1 MTGRADP
8 IERELATI
16 VHALRLALQ
25 DSPDPAFAI
34 DTEGRFLMVN
44 PVLCDFLQVDEHSLL
59 GQQYDL
65 FSQSTDAERIRASVA
80 TALGGAA
87 TRYRASGIRLN
98 GEPFATEVTL
108 LPLRLGGRVAG
119 IAGTA
124 IDLSLAG
131 AADAAAQ
138 RSEDLLRL
146 AGRIARFGGW
156 SVEGESGAL
165 YLSDGA
171 RRIFGV
177 ADDVDD
183 LTAAAWALHPDEERH
198 RIAALLDACLAT
210 GEPFEVESVML
221 TTSGERLMIRTIGEP
236 ERRSDGTIVGARG
249 AILDVTAAAAARERE
264 RALESRLTA
273 TLSSIGDGI
282 IFVDDTDTVTYAN
295 PRAVEMSRHAESELL
310 DTPLWSL
317 FPEAVES
324 GFRDAFQSA
333 RDSGGRVVHRAFF
346 PPFGRWFETTAY
358 PTTEG
363 LAVYLRD
370 VTDEQEASERAE
382 LIQKRLEYQAAL
394 LDTARDVMFVRAL
407 DGTVL
412 YWNRAAAELYG
423 WSTEEAVGRSVFE
436 LIGMEESERTAA
448 LDELLTTG
456 YFAGEVEQRSRDGR
470 LIIVDA
476 RWQLLRDESGDATAI
491 FAVNTDITEYRR
503 ELEARQRAQRLESLG
518 TLAGGIAHD
527 LNNVLTPIL
536 MSVQLLSQDE
546 VDADRRELL
555 TTVETAVRRGAE
567 MIRQVLTFAR
577 GVDGRREAVEVATL
591 LDDLLSLTRDVVP
604 SGVEVTVRRDDPL
617 PTVIGDPTQ
626 LLQVLVNLVTNARD
640 AMGDTGKL
648 SITAEALEIVDEYTS
663 VSHAAAPGHYLQVS
677 VEDSGHGM
685 TADVVA
691 KIFEPFY
698 TTKPQG
704 RGTGLGLATSLA
716 IVRSH
721 GGFMQVYSEPGRG
734 TRFVVGIPLETAP
747 SRSPDNPASESSSLP
762 RGSGEVVLVVDDEE
776 AIRSV
781 TQRIL
786 EAYGYRVI
794 TAADGQ
800 EAIDIIERGDVV
812 VDLVLT
818 DMMMPVMDGAATSAY
833 LEEHHPDIPI
843 IAASGLNSGGDSSAV
858 GMGIARFIGKPYT
871 TMALL
876 TSVSDTLRE
885 HRLPGKGD
893 A

>member
-1 MTGRADP
+1 MTMGANA
-8 IERELATI
+8 IEHELTTV
-16 VHALRLALQ
+16 VHALRLAFRDGL
-25 DSPDPAFAI
+25 DPAFVL
-34 DTEGRFLMVN
+34 DTDGRFLMAN
-44 PVLCDFLQVDEHSLL
+44 PVLCQFLQVDEESLL
-59 GQQYDL
+59 GRQYDL
-65 FSQSTDAERIRASVA
+65 FSQSTDAERVRASVA
-80 TALGGAA
+80 TALGGSA
-87 TRYRASGIRLN
+87 TRYRASGTRLN
-98 GEPFATEVTL
+98 GEPFITEVTL
-108 LPLRLGGRVAG
+108 LPLRLGGQVVAL
-119 IAGTA
+119 AGTA
-124 IDLSLAG
+124 ADLSLADA
-131 AADAAAQ
+131 AADAQ
-138 RSEDLLRL
+138 RNGDLLRL
-146 AGRIARFGGW
+146 AGRIARFGAW
-156 SVEGESGAL
+156 SVDADSQEVQLSES
-165 YLSDGA
+165 A
-171 RRIFGV
+171 RDLLEIDQH
-177 ADDVDD
+177 ATDV
-183 LTAAAWALHPDEERH
+183 TAAAWAVHDAEQER
-198 RIAALLDACLAT
+198 RFRELLEACLT
-210 GEPFEVESVML
+210 RGEPFDVESEMR
-221 TTSGERLMIRTIGEP
+221 TSSGGLLWVRAVGEP
-236 ERRSDGTIVGARG
+236 ERRSDGVIVGARG
-249 AILDVTAAAAARERE
+249 AILDVSAARAARERE

-273 TLSSIGDGI
+273 TLASIADGI
-282 IFVDDTDTVTYAN
+282 LFVDEHDQITYAN
-295 PRAVEMSRHAESELL
+295 PRAIEMSRLPESELFG
-310 DTPLWSL
+310 TPIWLL
-317 FPEAVES
+317 FPDAIAA
-324 GFRDAFQSA
+324 GFRDAFA
-333 RDSGGRVVHRAFF
+333 RARTSGGRVVHRALLV
-346 PPFGRWFETTAY
+346 PYGRWFETTAY
-358 PTTEG
+358 PTTDG

-370 VTDEQEASERAE
+370 VTEEQAAAEDSLRAQE
-382 LIQKRLEYQAAL
+382 RLEYQAAL
-394 LDTARDVMFVRAL
+394 LDTARDAMLVRDL
-407 DGTVL
+407 NGTIL

-423 WSTEEAVGRSVFE
+423 WSPEEAIGRTVGEIIVVDPVVREQIHAEV
-436 LIGMEESERTAA
+436 LA
-448 LDELLTTG
+448 TG
-456 YFAGEVEQRSRDGR
+456 YYAGEVEQRTRDGR
-470 LIIVDA
+470 TIIADC
-476 RWQLLRDESGDATAI
+476 RLQLLYDDGVPSAL
-491 FAVNTDITEYRR
+491 FAVNSDITDWRR
-503 ELEARQRAQRLESLG
+503 EVEARQRAQRLESLG

-536 MSVQLLSQDE
+536 MSVQLLGQDE
-546 VDADRRELL
+546 TDPERRELL
-555 TTVETAVRRGAE
+555 ATVETAVKRGAE

-577 GVDGRREAVEVATL
+577 GVDGRRVPVDVGRL
-591 LDDLLSLTRDVVP
+591 LDDLLALTRDVMP
-604 SGVEVTVRRDDPL
+604 RGVEVVVRRAEPL
-617 PTVIGDPTQ
+617 PAVTGDPTQ

-747 SRSPDNPASESSSLP
+747 SRSPDNPVSGSSSLP
-762 RGSGEVVLVVDDEE
+762 RGSGEAVLVVDDEE

-781 TQRIL
+781 TQRTL

-794 TAADGQ
+794 TATDGR